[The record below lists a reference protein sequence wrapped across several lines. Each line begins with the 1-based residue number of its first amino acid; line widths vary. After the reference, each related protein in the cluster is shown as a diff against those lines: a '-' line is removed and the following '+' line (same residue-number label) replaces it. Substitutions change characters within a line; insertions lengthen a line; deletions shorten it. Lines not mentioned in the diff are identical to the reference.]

1 MINFKN
7 KRVLITGASGGIGG
21 ELVKKF
27 VSLGANVLGSGT
39 KIEKLDLLKKQYP
52 NIKVKKFDI
61 IEHEKI
67 EEFIDS
73 VTLEL
78 GGLDILIN
86 NAGTNVDNLSLRM
99 KDEEWKK
106 VIDINLTS
114 TFLLSKYAIKKMLK
128 NKYGRVVNITSV
140 VGHTGN
146 LGQANYAASKAG
158 IIGMSKSLAIEY
170 AKKNITIN
178 CVSPGFIQSKMTDN
192 IVESIKAVL
201 TSRIPMSKL
210 GTGEDVSNTVAFL
223 SSDAASYITGE
234 TIHVNGGMYM
244 AWQNYFLIY

>member
-7 KRVLITGASGGIGG
+7 KNILITGASGGIGN

-27 VSLGANVLGSGT
+27 VSLGANILGSGT
-39 KIEKLDLLKKQYP
+39 KTEKLELIKKQYP

-61 IEHEKI
+61 ANHSGI

-73 VTLEL
+73 VSLEL
-78 GGLDILIN
+78 GGLDVLIN
-86 NAGTNVDNLSLRM
+86 NAGINLDNLSIRM
-99 KDEEWKK
+99 KVEEWKK

-128 NKYGRVVNITSV
+128 NRFGRIVNITSV
-140 VGHTGN
+140 VGHVGN
-146 LGQANYAASKAG
+146 LGQPNYSASKAG

-170 AKKNITIN
+170 AKKNITVN
-178 CVSPGFIQSKMTDN
+178 CVSPGFIVSDMTMGIADK
-192 IVESIKAVL
+192 VKLYL
-201 TSRIPMSKL
+201 TSRIPMGKF
-210 GTGEDVSNTVAFL
+210 GTGEDVSNCVAFL
-223 SSDAASYITGE
+223 SSEQASYVTGE

-244 AWQNYFLIY
+244 SWQNSFIIY

>member
-7 KRVLITGASGGIGG
+7 KNILITGASGGIGN

-27 VSLGANVLGSGT
+27 VSLGGNVLGSGT
-39 KIEKLDLLKKQYP
+39 KSEKLDKIKKQYP

-61 IEHEKI
+61 SEHSRI
-67 EEFIDS
+67 EEFIDDVS
-73 VTLEL
+73 LKL
-78 GGLDILIN
+78 GGLDVLIN
-86 NAGTNVDNLSLRM
+86 NAGTNADNLSLRM

-114 TFLLSKYAIKKMLK
+114 TFLLSKHAIKKMLK
-128 NKYGRVVNITSV
+128 SKFGRIVNITSV

-146 LGQANYAASKAG
+146 LGQSNYSASKAG

-170 AKKNITIN
+170 AKRNITVN
-178 CVSPGFIQSKMTDN
+178 CVSPGFIMSDMTMN
-192 IVESIKAVL
+192 IAEKVKLYL
-201 TSRIPMSKL
+201 TSRIPMGKL
-210 GTGEDVSNTVAFL
+210 GTGEDVSNCVAFL
-223 SSDAASYITGE
+223 SSDQASYVTGE

-244 AWQNYFLIY
+244 S